1 MSEIEVMTVL
11 TIVVLN
17 ILLPTADTVSDI
29 HLAVKMYRPPP
40 ACVYHL
46 YSECLE
52 DPVHYCSDPYNKH
65 NCKFYESHPEM
76 AVILL
81 VPFLLNYIVCLYTFF
96 RLTTERKKFLF
107 IIPLL
112 NLYPQFGK
120 ISVS

>member
-1 MSEIEVMTVL
+1 MLEIEAIL
-11 TIVVLN
+11 TILVLN

-29 HLAVKMYRPPP
+29 HLAIKMYRPPP

-52 DPVHYCSDPYNKH
+52 DPVNFCSDPYNKH
-65 NCKFYESHPEM
+65 NCKFYESQPEI

-81 VPFLLNYIVCLYTFF
+81 IPFLLNYLVCLYTFF

-120 ISVS
+120 MC